1 MMKNMEAQGVK
12 QVKKPSH
19 RVGPSSILQPLN
31 PRTNR
36 WQFPPRRAILLLSLV
51 LTFLMASC
59 RSKLPTSTPSLVPPP
74 QSSLSTN
81 SPIPPTVQPS
91 PPNETA
97 IAQETDQALPGPPS
111 PPTQYTLRAQLDY
124 DAHHLTVQEGIL
136 YANHTGE
143 ELSDLSLVVEPNR
156 YPGGFLLTDISW
168 DDGSGIKDYALEGPQ
183 LNLPLR
189 QPLGTGER
197 VGFSI
202 SYELNLPQQGAPFG
216 YTERQTN
223 LADWYP
229 FLPAYIPGKGWSI
242 HEAAYLGEHL
252 TYDIADYLVDIHL
265 TNPTSA
271 VGLPLTIAASAISLE
286 QDDWTHYHLENARN
300 FAWSVSDQYQ
310 VISMS
315 AGSIS
320 IQGYSFP
327 YHPTADE
334 PAVKTAAQALNLFSQ
349 LFTPYQHNSLS
360 VVEAD
365 FLNGMEYDGMFFLSH
380 AFYDYFTGTSEN
392 NLIIISAHETAH
404 QWFFGQVGNDQ
415 AMEPWLDE
423 ALATYCESLFYEHI
437 YPDKLDWWWQN
448 RVYFHN
454 PEGWVDSTIYNTPG
468 FYPYRDAIYLRGALF
483 MNDLRDLMGD
493 EDFFAFLRDY
503 LHQFRFRQASGDD
516 FFSLLSKHT
525 SADLSGL
532 LSTYFANR

>member
-1 MMKNMEAQGVK
+1 MKKNLATQGAGRVE
-12 QVKKPSH
+12 KPSP
-19 RVGPSSILQPLN
+19 RADSTSFFRTLDRRQNPPSM
-31 PRTNR
+31 
-36 WQFPPRRAILLLSLV
+36 FCRRANFMLFAMLVLLLTACSGKVPATTQSLNTPTNSTIATTGPV
-51 LTFLMASC
+51 S
-59 RSKLPTSTPSLVPPP
+59 PTS
-74 QSSLSTN
+74 
-81 SPIPPTVQPS
+81 QPS
-91 PPNETA
+91 PPGEHA
-97 IAQETDQALPGPPS
+97 LAQETGEALPRPPN

-124 DAHHLTVQEGIL
+124 EAHHLTVEEGIL
-136 YANHTGE
+136 YVNHTGE
-143 ELSDLSLVVEPNR
+143 ELKDLLLVVEPNR
-156 YPGGFLLTDISW
+156 YEGGFLITNFSW
-168 DDGSGIKDYALEGPQ
+168 DDGQAIRDYALDGAQ
-183 LNLPLR
+183 LDLPLS
-189 QPLGTGER
+189 QPLQPEES

-202 SYELNLPQQGAPFG
+202 SYELNLPQQGAPYG
-216 YTERQTN
+216 YTDRQTN

-229 FLPAYIPGKGWSI
+229 FLPAYLPGKGWSV
-242 HEAAYLGEHL
+242 HEAAYVGEHL
-252 TYDIADYLVDIHL
+252 TYDIADYQVDVNL
-265 TNPTSA
+265 TNPTSST
-271 VGLPLTIAASAISLE
+271 GQPLTIAASALSQE
-286 QDDWTHYHLENARN
+286 QGDWSHYHLENARN

-310 VISMS
+310 VINMS
-315 AGSIS
+315 DGFIS
-320 IQGYSFP
+320 VQGYSFP

-334 PAVKTAAQALNLFSQ
+334 PAVKTTAQALNLFSEI
-349 LFTPYQHNSLS
+349 LTPYQHNSLS

-392 NLIIISAHETAH
+392 NLIIIAAHETAH

-483 MNDLRDLMGD
+483 LNDLRNLMGD
-493 EDFFAFLRDY
+493 EAFLAFLRDY
-503 LHQFRFRQASGDD
+503 LRQYSYRQASGDD

-532 LSTYFANR
+532 LGTYFANR